1 MDLQTK
7 ELLTTISIHSDF
19 VKTLLVVP
27 HPTHPFLLTGSSDKT
42 LKLTSLTPFL
52 SFSSHPPM
60 NGFSAY
66 QTIKDHTRPVT
77 RLGSG
82 QEGLYSG
89 DSMGRVIVWSLAWNE
104 GQDAQL
110 TEVRR
115 FEGGK
120 TSVSDLVVV
129 EDEGLWICTF
139 PPSPLPSSTIP
150 RLDRV

>member
-1 MDLQTK
+1 MQTK
-7 ELLTTISIHSDF
+7 KLLTTISIHSDF
-19 VKTLLVVP
+19 VKTLLVGP

-42 LKLTSLTPFL
+42 LKLTSLTSFL
-52 SFSSHPPM
+52 SCPFSSSLLATE
-60 NGFSAY
+60 GLSAY

-77 RLGSG
+77 RLESG

-89 DSMGRVIVWSLAWNE
+89 DSMGRVIVWCLAWNE

-120 TSVSDLVVV
+120 TSVSDLAVV
-129 EDEGLWICTF
+129 EDEGVWICTS
-139 PPSPLPSSTIP
+139 PSPFLIEPGLTH
-150 RLDRV
+150 